1 MALLS
6 ADQRELYLPLMEGL
20 TEDPPWTQF
29 LRNLVARTQARRA
42 SLSVRISGQAPYA
55 LQAAAPRAVQ
65 DPPLDLPRLG
75 ELGLDPYGLMR
86 PGRVYAL
93 DELFDYDNPARQ
105 AAQRSALSEMR
116 VNHARAVRVGT
127 PGESEAWLLIVR
139 EREDLSAADSALL
152 SALAPHLAAALRV
165 LVALD
170 TARLSAAM
178 AQAGLAQLGIG
189 ELAFSAGAHVLA
201 ADPVAERLLAFSTAG
216 ATRRLQLPADAA
228 RALEAACAAL
238 AGAPPDVRRLV
249 PLGERQQLDLLLRPA
264 GLGAAGPGIRPAV
277 IGLVREPQRSLS
289 GQAPQVIAAAHGL
302 SAKEAALACC
312 LMQGET
318 ILEAGTRLG
327 LTSET
332 ARNYSKRIYAKT
344 GTTGQADLVRL
355 LLSGLA
361 PLC

>member
-6 ADQRELYLPLMEGL
+6 ADQRELYLPMMEGL

-42 SLSVRISGQAPYA
+42 SLSVRISGQPPFV

-65 DPPLDLPRLG
+65 DQPLDLPRLG

-105 AAQRSALSEMR
+105 AAQRSVLSEMR
-116 VNHARAVRVGT
+116 INHARAVRVGT

-189 ELAFSAGAHVLA
+189 ELAFSAAAHVLA
-201 ADPVAERLLAFSTAG
+201 ADPVAERLLAFSTA
-216 ATRRLQLPADAA
+216 AASRRLQLLPDAT

-238 AGAPPDVRRLV
+238 SGAPSEARRLV
-249 PLGERQQLDLLLRPA
+249 QLRERQQLDLLLRPA
-264 GLGAAGPGIRPAV
+264 DLALAGPGIRPTV
-277 IGLVREPQRSLS
+277 IGLVRKPQRKVSV
-289 GQAPQVIAAAHGL
+289 QALQIVSAAYGL
-302 SAKEAALACC
+302 SANEAALAIGI
-312 LMQGET
+312 MQGEA

-327 LTSET
+327 LTPET

-344 GTTGQADLVRL
+344 GTRGQADLVRL

-361 PLC
+361 PFC